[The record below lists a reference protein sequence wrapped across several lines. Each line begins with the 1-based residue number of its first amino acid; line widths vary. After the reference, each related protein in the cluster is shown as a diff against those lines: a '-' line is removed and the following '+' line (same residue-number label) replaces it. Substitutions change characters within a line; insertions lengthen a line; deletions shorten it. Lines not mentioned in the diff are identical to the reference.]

1 MSHFRTLIQA
11 YLAAAFAIALSACA
25 APYGNAGMVAG
36 MTGRGL
42 GPGTMGAQQA
52 LLQQQG
58 IGGVGMMGTP
68 FGNAGWQY
76 AGSGFDPAMQPM
88 IAAQQAMNT
97 VYAVSPNA
105 PIFHPMP
112 QPSPTT
118 AVGTAP
124 QAGAPSGYAT
134 QAQLR
139 VVAGRV
145 HRNAEE
151 TRAALEALR
160 RQRR

>member
-1 MSHFRTLIQA
+1 M
-11 YLAAAFAIALSACA
+11 
-25 APYGNAGMVAG
+25 P
-36 MTGRGL
+36 
-42 GPGTMGAQQA
+42 MGS
-52 LLQQQG
+52 
-58 IGGVGMMGTP
+58 MP

-97 VYAVSPNA
+97 VYAVSPNVTVT
-105 PIFHPMP
+105 HPPMF
-112 QPSPTT
+112 QPSAGAPV
-118 AVGTAP
+118 AGTAP
-124 QAGAPSGYAT
+124 QVGAPSGNAAL
-134 QAQLR
+134 QA
-139 VVAGRV
+139 VAGRV